1 MSFQPPQN
9 LPSFSSSQRP
19 FEDSYWQSSRDSSGR
34 LPGYGFSRS
43 TGLPSKLNSFFD
55 NDRALPMY
63 KDKPYFAPR
72 RTGPRSRRR
81 RVLYG
86 SVFVFVLIVIWYYGP
101 GSGAWSGF
109 ESRRPD
115 VATGEDLWKWVQSL
129 DEEESISGKWSQR
142 KSIDWV
148 GRRER
153 VRDAFIVSWD
163 GYEKHAWGKKT
174 SICFRRQTRLPCG
187 GPSANCS
194 MGRV

>member
-19 FEDSYWQSSRDSSGR
+19 FEDRYWQASRDSSSR

-55 NDRALPMY
+55 NDHALPMY

-72 RTGPRSRRR
+72 RTGPRRGRR

-86 SVFVFVLIVIWYYGP
+86 SICLLVLVFFWYYGP
-101 GSGAWSGF
+101 GSWSGF
-109 ESRRPD
+109 GSRRPD
-115 VATGEDLWKWVQSL
+115 TAVGEDLWKWLQSL
-129 DEEESISGKWSQR
+129 DEEESISGKWSHQ
-142 KSIDWV
+142 KSIDWA

-163 GYEKHAWGKKT
+163 GYERHAWGKKA
-174 SICFRRQTRLPCG
+174 SICFRSRTSC
-187 GPSANCS
+187 
-194 MGRV
+194 